1 MLKIQI
7 LEDHPDESARIK
19 ETCLRVMKKL
29 GENDCKIST
38 YQTRKA
44 LEANLLQPS
53 FENVY
58 ILDIALPGNSEGGLE
73 ASRTVRQHDSYASII
88 FLTVHD
94 EFLPT
99 TYKYQVEALDF
110 IDKRENTME
119 SDFYRDFRRVI
130 EKANENDDDN
140 KLFLIHNNDGNFRI
154 PVKEIL
160 FFTSNPLN
168 SHQSI
173 LQTKTEQMHVNENLK
188 GVENLLDSR
197 SDDIFFKVHR
207 SYVINLLQVAHITG
221 NWKFLQLKG
230 SNEKIRI
237 SRDKINDLRKRLKLL
252 EIDPFN

>member
-140 KLFLIHNNDGNFRI
+140 KSFLRD
-154 PVKEIL
+154 
-160 FFTSNPLN
+160 
-168 SHQSI
+168 
-173 LQTKTEQMHVNENLK
+173 
-188 GVENLLDSR
+188 LLVR
-197 SDDIFFKVHR
+197 NI
-207 SYVINLLQVAHITG
+207 
-221 NWKFLQLKG
+221 
-230 SNEKIRI
+230 
-237 SRDKINDLRKRLKLL
+237 
-252 EIDPFN
+252 